1 MGDIWDGTVL
11 LGVKAVIAK
20 RFERSQRAHLVGMG
34 ALPLSFVGGDLAAGL
49 GLDGTETLDFAGLDR
64 GGGELMISAKKSR
77 CLGTDLPDPRA
88 VQHTGRMGQQSCPPP
103 VARTGPDELP
113 VPGLNALHGLREL
126 TALTPTV
133 RTDSAN

>member
-1 MGDIWDGTVL
+1 ML

-20 RFERSQRAHLVGMG
+20 SFERSQRADVVGMDVVL
-34 ALPLSFVGGDLAAGL
+34 LPNFIEGDRAAGL
-49 GLDGTETLDFAGLDR
+49 GLDGTETVNFAGLDK
-64 GGGELMISAKKSR
+64 GGAELMISAKKSR

-88 VQHTGRMGQQSCPPP
+88 DQHTGRMGQQSCPPP

-113 VPGLNALHGLREL
+113 VP
-126 TALTPTV
+126 TPTH